1 MLRSLNRRPENIMT
15 DLPDELTGASSEG
28 EPPLSEPDRTPDSL
42 LLRLAGAPLV
52 PFSTLS
58 AVGLPPGTAWAGW
71 FALLNALTW
80 PIMLG
85 SPLFLYAKSLGAGDL
100 ALGVLAAIPPL
111 LAILHIPGAHLMPRM
126 GYRRVMIWGWGL
138 RTVLI
143 FVMALTTL
151 LLTTNAWRL
160 TGVFFCIIVFSSL
173 RGLSGGAWM
182 PWVTALIPPDLR
194 GKFFLR
200 DQLYGQ
206 SGNLLAILA
215 STVFLLGHPQPRQFS
230 LPFLFAAVGG
240 TISVLCLMRVPDI
253 SAPEHH
259 AQTGEI
265 VRIVDMLAGKS
276 FRQLCLFNILYML
289 VLGGLTVF
297 TVAFLRGVAGF
308 SESSIVLLSGMSA
321 LGGVLSLF
329 WCGAV
334 IDRIGSKPIMSL
346 SLAAFVLVFAGWW
359 AVAGKMVP
367 ATSVIVGGLY
377 LLMGVAGMNFAAANN
392 RLQSLNIPKAGR
404 NHYFGVFLAIVNVAA
419 GASPLIWGLLL
430 ETIGQHRST
439 MGSLQWNRYSI
450 YFACGA
456 LLALPLLAMCR
467 RLDETSGK

>member
-1 MLRSLNRRPENIMT
+1 MT
-15 DLPDELTGASSEG
+15 DTPDQYNNASPEAENPLPEK
-28 EPPLSEPDRTPDSL
+28 DRTRDSL

-80 PIMLG
+80 PIVLG

-100 ALGVLAAIPPL
+100 TLGVLAALPPL

-126 GYRRVMIWGWGL
+126 GYRRVMIWGWGS

-151 LLTTNAWRL
+151 LFTTNAWRL
-160 TGVFFCIIVFSSL
+160 AGVFFCLIMFSTL
-173 RGLSGGAWM
+173 RGLAGGAWM
-182 PWVTALIPPDLR
+182 PWVTGLIPPDVR

-215 STVFLLGHPQPRQFS
+215 STIFLLGHPQPRQFS

-259 AQTGEI
+259 AQTGEVVSI
-265 VRIVDMLAGKS
+265 LRMLAGKS
-276 FRQLCLFNILYML
+276 FRQLCVFNILYML

-297 TVAFLRGVAGF
+297 TVAFLRGVVGF

-329 WCGAV
+329 WCGTV

-346 SLAAFVLVFAGWW
+346 SLAAFVLVFIGWW
-359 AVAGKMVP
+359 AVAGKIVP
-367 ATSVIVGGLY
+367 ASPVMVGILY

-419 GASPLIWGLLL
+419 GVSPLIWGLVL
-430 ETIGQHRST
+430 EAIGRHRAT

-467 RLDETSGK
+467 QLDESPSK